1 MSSGGAA
8 KPSQPQVSIAQ
19 LGVHVAEQSQPQVSI
34 PQLGVSV
41 AEQSQPQSSIA
52 QLGVSVAK
60 QSQPQVSIPQ
70 LGVSVAFLL
79 EFTEKHQKFDRF
91 TINRHGTNNVQ
102 ARSGSLR
109 SKANVKRIGHIV
121 LVQSLWT
128 NPVPLTRAWCLWE
141 ILCTFRTKSTFEII
155 LPPKEEKSLLESPVT
170 QEGFNSINTMLATVD
185 VANAKAWKAED
196 QKKILKAV
204 AKTGEGIHG
213 LNKVVVEQLRDWLAN
228 AKAAIPEEPSS
239 KDALSLIRGVAI
251 LMSNQG
257 TLAPSGSSASVPVLF
272 KLRRSSASASFSNK
286 CASAF
291 QTELLI
297 SKSTNVALIHK
308 CG

>member
-102 ARSGSLR
+102 ARSEPMDEPC
-109 SKANVKRIGHIV
+109 ATDACVV
-121 LVQSLWT
+121 LVGD
-128 NPVPLTRAWCLWE
+128 PLHLPA
-141 ILCTFRTKSTFEII
+141 KSTFEII

-213 LNKVVVEQLRDWLAN
+213 LNKVLAGFC
-228 AKAAIPEEPSS
+228 SS
-239 KDALSLIRGVAI
+239 GCSPLI
-251 LMSNQG
+251 
-257 TLAPSGSSASVPVLF
+257 
-272 KLRRSSASASFSNK
+272 
-286 CASAF
+286 
-291 QTELLI
+291 I
-297 SKSTNVALIHK
+297 SREHQSQDL
-308 CG
+308 GP

>member
-70 LGVSVAFLL
+70 LGFQGHSQLM
-79 EFTEKHQKFDRF
+79 FDRF

-102 ARSGSLR
+102 ARSEPMDEPC
-109 SKANVKRIGHIV
+109 ATDACVV
-121 LVQSLWT
+121 LV
-128 NPVPLTRAWCLWE
+128 E
-141 ILCTFRTKSTFEII
+141 ILCTFRAKSTFEIHSAAQ
-155 LPPKEEKSLLESPVT
+155 EEKSLLESPVT

-213 LNKVVVEQLRDWLAN
+213 LNKVVVEQLRDWLAKT

-257 TLAPSGSSASVPVLF
+257 TLAPSGSSASETSDKHKRGKHFVGTNDQEWMQV
-272 KLRRSSASASFSNK
+272 
-286 CASAF
+286 
-291 QTELLI
+291 LI
-297 SKSTNVALIHK
+297 SLRTAAVNLL
-308 CG
+308 

>member
-52 QLGVSVAK
+52 QLGGVCSEAK
-60 QSQPQVSIPQ
+60 PASSQHSTARVQRQFQGHSQ
-70 LGVSVAFLL
+70 LM
-79 EFTEKHQKFDRF
+79 FDRF

-102 ARSGSLR
+102 ARSEPMDEPC
-109 SKANVKRIGHIV
+109 ATDACVV
-121 LVQSLWT
+121 LVGD
-128 NPVPLTRAWCLWE
+128 PLHLPA
-141 ILCTFRTKSTFEII
+141 KSTFEII

-213 LNKVVVEQLRDWLAN
+213 LNKVLAGFC
-228 AKAAIPEEPSS
+228 SS
-239 KDALSLIRGVAI
+239 GCSPLI
-251 LMSNQG
+251 
-257 TLAPSGSSASVPVLF
+257 
-272 KLRRSSASASFSNK
+272 
-286 CASAF
+286 
-291 QTELLI
+291 I
-297 SKSTNVALIHK
+297 SREHQSQDL
-308 CG
+308 GP

>member
-70 LGVSVAFLL
+70 LGCNVSFKDILNSCAFWFVAF
-79 EFTEKHQKFDRF
+79 E
-91 TINRHGTNNVQ
+91 
-102 ARSGSLR
+102 
-109 SKANVKRIGHIV
+109 ANVKRIGHIV

-213 LNKVVVEQLRDWLAN
+213 LNKVVVEQLRDWPAKT

-257 TLAPSGSSASVPVLF
+257 TLAPSGSSASETSDKHQRGKHFVGTNDQEWMQV
-272 KLRRSSASASFSNK
+272 
-286 CASAF
+286 
-291 QTELLI
+291 LI
-297 SKSTNVALIHK
+297 SLRTTAVNLL
-308 CG
+308 

>member
-1 MSSGGAA
+1 MSTPMLICFSCFPCA
-8 KPSQPQVSIAQ
+8 
-19 LGVHVAEQSQPQVSI
+19 VACR
-34 PQLGVSV
+34 
-41 AEQSQPQSSIA
+41 
-52 QLGVSVAK
+52 
-60 QSQPQVSIPQ
+60 
-70 LGVSVAFLL
+70 
-79 EFTEKHQKFDRF
+79 FDRF

-196 QKKILKAV
+196 QKKN
-204 AKTGEGIHG
+204 T
-213 LNKVVVEQLRDWLAN
+213 
-228 AKAAIPEEPSS
+228 
-239 KDALSLIRGVAI
+239 
-251 LMSNQG
+251 QG
-257 TLAPSGSSASVPVLF
+257 RCQD
-272 KLRRSSASASFSNK
+272 RRRNPWS
-286 CASAF
+286 
-291 QTELLI
+291 
-297 SKSTNVALIHK
+297 
-308 CG
+308 

>member
-70 LGVSVAFLL
+70 LGQKRSKVRQVAAYRLL
-79 EFTEKHQKFDRF
+79 QRWFDRF

-141 ILCTFRTKSTFEII
+141 ILCTFRAKSTFEII

-228 AKAAIPEEPSS
+228 AKTAIPEEPSS

-257 TLAPSGSSASVPVLF
+257 TLAPSGSSASETSDKHKRGKHFVGTNDQEWMQV
-272 KLRRSSASASFSNK
+272 
-286 CASAF
+286 
-291 QTELLI
+291 LI
-297 SKSTNVALIHK
+297 SLRTAAVNLL
-308 CG
+308 

>member
-70 LGVSVAFLL
+70 LG
-79 EFTEKHQKFDRF
+79 FDRF

-102 ARSGSLR
+102 ARSEPMDEPC
-109 SKANVKRIGHIV
+109 ATDACVV
-121 LVQSLWT
+121 LVGD
-128 NPVPLTRAWCLWE
+128 PLHLPA
-141 ILCTFRTKSTFEII
+141 KSTFEII

-213 LNKVVVEQLRDWLAN
+213 LNKVVVEQLRDWLAKT

-257 TLAPSGSSASVPVLF
+257 TLAPSGSSASETSDKHKRGKHFVGTNDQEWMQV
-272 KLRRSSASASFSNK
+272 
-286 CASAF
+286 
-291 QTELLI
+291 LI
-297 SKSTNVALIHK
+297 SLRTAAVNLL
-308 CG
+308 

>member
-19 LGVHVAEQSQPQVSI
+19 LGVPVAEQSQPQVSI
-34 PQLGVSV
+34 PQLGRSK
-41 AEQSQPQSSIA
+41 ASLKSAFHSS
-52 QLGVSVAK
+52 G
-60 QSQPQVSIPQ
+60 
-70 LGVSVAFLL
+70 
-79 EFTEKHQKFDRF
+79 FDRF

-102 ARSGSLR
+102 ARSEPMDEPL
-109 SKANVKRIGHIV
+109 
-121 LVQSLWT
+121 
-128 NPVPLTRAWCLWE
+128 PLTRAWCLWE
-141 ILCTFRTKSTFEII
+141 ILCTFWTKSTFEII
-155 LPPKEEKSLLESPVT
+155 LPPKEEKSLLESLVT

-213 LNKVVVEQLRDWLAN
+213 LNKVVVEQLRDWLAKT

-257 TLAPSGSSASVPVLF
+257 TLAPSGSSVSVPVLF